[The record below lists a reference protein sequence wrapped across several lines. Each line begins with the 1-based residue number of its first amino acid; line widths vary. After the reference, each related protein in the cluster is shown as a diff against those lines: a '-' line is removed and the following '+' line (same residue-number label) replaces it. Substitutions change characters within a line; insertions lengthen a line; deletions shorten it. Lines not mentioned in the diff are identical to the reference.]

1 MRRQIFCERWCDLPF
16 GERVMMASC
25 GGKNNVSIQGSE
37 RHPTLFRMQA
47 SLVKN
52 LLPLFSFCFICLA
65 RECLSLKHKIYVTP
79 LLQKYCIIFSG
90 RRGY

>member
-1 MRRQIFCERWCDLPF
+1 MRRQIFCEGWCDLPF

-25 GGKNNVSIQGSE
+25 EGKNSVSIQGSE

-65 RECLSLKHKIYVTP
+65 KHKIYVTP